1 MDLHVKMNFIYVKK
15 RERSKFKKRFIER
28 ERERE
33 REREGDHHI
42 IEGGGFEESGAKGL
56 VKGRGEPAKGH
67 GYCHC
72 HFWFLINECK
82 AS

>member
-15 RERSKFKKRFIER
+15 RERSKFKKRFR

-56 VKGRGEPAKGH
+56 VEGRGEPAKGH

>member
-15 RERSKFKKRFIER
+15 RERSKFKKRFINK
-28 ERERE
+28 E

-56 VKGRGEPAKGH
+56 VKGRGEPAQGH